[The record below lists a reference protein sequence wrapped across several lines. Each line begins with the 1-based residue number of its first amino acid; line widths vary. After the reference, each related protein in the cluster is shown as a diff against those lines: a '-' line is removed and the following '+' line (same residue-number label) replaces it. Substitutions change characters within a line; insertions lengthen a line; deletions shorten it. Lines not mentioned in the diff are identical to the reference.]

1 MVATSRAERV
11 SIDVAGRQVAI
22 SNPSKVYFP
31 EAGITKL
38 EVVRY
43 YLAVA
48 EGALRGAGDRPNVLV
63 RYADGIHGE
72 FFYQKRAP
80 ASRPAWIEVVALRF
94 PSGRSAEEV
103 VPRDAATLA
112 WMANLGCLELHPH
125 PVRAADLEHPD
136 ELRVDLDPVPGIEWP
151 QLQAVARVVR
161 GALADFGLV
170 GWPKTSGSRGI
181 HVNVRLHPRWSFPQ
195 VRRAALAL
203 AREVER
209 RAPRLATS
217 KWWKEERHGVFLDY
231 NQNAKDRTVASA
243 YSVRPRPDARVSAP
257 LTWDELDE
265 CRPED
270 FTLRTMPGR
279 FAAIGDRHA
288 QIDDAHPGSL
298 EPLLELS
305 ARQEAEGLGDAP
317 WPPHYAKQPGEPPRV
332 QPSRR
337 RHGQAGGGR
346 RVPSKPLIEIGRA
359 ARKADALAGLERW
372 KVRHPEAA
380 AHLRPADVLVD
391 AMRGRSSTWT
401 RVRVNLEHVPEG
413 LRPAQEPLD
422 PDDPPT
428 VPRRGDGDFTSTSV
442 RRSRRARREE

>member
-1 MVATSRAERV
+1 MATSRAERV

-413 LRPAQEPLD
+413 LRPAEEPLD

>member
-288 QIDDAHPGSL
+288 QIDAHPGSL

-413 LRPAQEPLD
+413 LRPPQEPLD